1 MSRKFIKFFFVENP
15 LNETNSVVDILEKTK
30 QENEVYVNN
39 LLSYGREIIAKADE
53 ADIPDIVEE
62 AYDRIMFTFPN
73 ALSCADLLSVKTLTD
88 YDNVVARFAS
98 RNDVGVNPIH
108 QLYCCEE
115 FADFCLGEDKSYNTL
130 KLDEIRQ
137 LVSTIQE
144 ALENPVKGQE
154 MGNKWVYVNPSDI
167 LHTRNLIDSVVSVM
181 EKMSN
186 NGKETYLLCIEQV

>member
-1 MSRKFIKFFFVENP
+1 MSRKFIKFFLVENP
-15 LNETNSVVDILEKTK
+15 LNETNSVVDILKQTK
-30 QENEVYVNN
+30 QENEVYVDN
-39 LLSYGREIIAKADE
+39 LLSYGRDIIAKADE
-53 ADIPDIVEE
+53 ADIPNIVRE

-73 ALSCADLLSVKTLTD
+73 ALSCSDLLSVKNLTD

-98 RNDVGVNPIH
+98 RNDVGVNSIH

-115 FADFCLGEDKSYNTL
+115 FAEFCLGEDKSYNTL

-154 MGNKWVYVNPSDI
+154 MGNKWIYVNPSDI
-167 LHTRNLIDSVVSVM
+167 LHTRNLIDAVISAM
-181 EKMSN
+181 ETVSN
-186 NGKETYLLCIEQV
+186 NDKEAYLLCIEQV

>member
-1 MSRKFIKFFFVENP
+1 
-15 LNETNSVVDILEKTK
+15 
-30 QENEVYVNN
+30 
-39 LLSYGREIIAKADE
+39 LSYGREIIAKADE

-73 ALSCADLLSVKTLTD
+73 ALSCSDLLSVKTLTD
-88 YDNVVARFAS
+88 YDNVVAKLAS
-98 RNDVGVNPIH
+98 RNEVGINPIH

-115 FADFCLGEDKSYNTL
+115 FAEFCLGENKSYNTL

-144 ALENPVKGQE
+144 ALENPVKGLE

-167 LHTRNLIDSVVSVM
+167 IHTRDLIDAVISTM
-181 EKMSN
+181 ESMFDKD
-186 NGKETYLLCIEQV
+186 KEIYLLCVEQV